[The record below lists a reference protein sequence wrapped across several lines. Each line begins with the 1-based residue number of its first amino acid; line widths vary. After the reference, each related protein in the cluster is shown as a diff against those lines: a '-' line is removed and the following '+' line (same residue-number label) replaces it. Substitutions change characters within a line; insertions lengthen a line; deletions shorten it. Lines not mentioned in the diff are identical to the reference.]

1 MSQLQIS
8 VIEGQWQAA
17 VSNTSPP
24 IMWAFKGTNLAD
36 QCASLNAWA
45 SEMSITPAGS
55 GAGYESMGSRMGT
68 YFEIGGNDS
77 SFVFTQLFESTT
89 ELLFGDEVIFTA
101 ITMGAAT
108 IEAVMDSA
116 GLALLA
122 ML

>member
-8 VIEGQWQAA
+8 VIDGQWQAA

-24 IMWAFKGTNLAD
+24 IMWAFKGSNMSEQSA
-36 QCASLNAWA
+36 ALNAWA

-55 GAGYESMGSRMGT
+55 GAAYESMGGEMGT
-68 YFEIGGNDS
+68 YFEIGGSDS
-77 SFVFTQLFESTT
+77 SFVFTQLFEATT
-89 ELLFGDEVIFTA
+89 DLLYGEEVIFTA
-101 ITMGAAT
+101 ATMGAAT

-116 GLALLA
+116 GAALLA